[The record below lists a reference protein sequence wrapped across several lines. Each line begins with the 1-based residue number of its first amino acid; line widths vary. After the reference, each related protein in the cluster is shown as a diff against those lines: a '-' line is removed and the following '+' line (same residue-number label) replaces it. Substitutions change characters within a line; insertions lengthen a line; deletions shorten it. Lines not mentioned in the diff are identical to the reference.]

1 MMSRKRC
8 IMNKIEIELKD
19 KKDFVNKYNSNRIS
33 SDLYNYIKE
42 ENKILDIKEKIN
54 IEIKP
59 QFKMTD
65 EEKELL
71 ALNIKKTTSEEIKD
85 LEYVEQKVIFK
96 ELLFLAIGII
106 ITFFWFVV
114 RKSEFISEIILII
127 GWLFVWEAVKK
138 LVFSRVEH
146 RLNIKRLKKIVKS
159 DIDYKD

>member
-1 MMSRKRC
+1 
-8 IMNKIEIELKD
+8 MNKIEIELKD
-19 KKDFVNKYNSNRIS
+19 KKDFISKYNNNRIS

-42 ENKILDIKEKIN
+42 ESKLLNIKEQFN

-85 LEYVEQKVIFK
+85 LEYIEQKVLIK
-96 ELLFLAIGII
+96 ELLFLMIGII

-138 LVFSRVEH
+138 LVFSRAEN
-146 RLNIKRLKKIVKS
+146 RLNIKRLKQIVKS
-159 DIDYKD
+159 DIDYLD

>member
-1 MMSRKRC
+1 
-8 IMNKIEIELKD
+8 MNKIEIELKD
-19 KKDFVNKYNSNRIS
+19 KKDFVSKYNNNRIS
-33 SDLYNYIKE
+33 NELYNYIKE
-42 ENKILDIKEKIN
+42 ESKLLNIKEQFN

-85 LEYVEQKVIFK
+85 LEYIEQKVLIK
-96 ELLFLAIGII
+96 ELLFLMIGII

-138 LVFSRVEH
+138 LVFSKVEN
-146 RLNIKRLKKIVKS
+146 RLNIKRLKQIVKS
-159 DIDYKD
+159 DIDYID

>member
-1 MMSRKRC
+1 MMNREVN
-8 IMNKIEIELKD
+8 MNKIEIELKD
-19 KKDFVNKYNSNRIS
+19 KKDFVSKYNNNRIS
-33 SDLYNYIKE
+33 NELYNYIKE
-42 ENKILDIKEKIN
+42 ESKLLNIKEQFN

-85 LEYVEQKVIFK
+85 LEYIEKKVLIK
-96 ELLFLAIGII
+96 ELLFLMIGII

-138 LVFSRVEH
+138 LVFSKVEN
-146 RLNIKRLKKIVKS
+146 RLNIKRLKQIVKS
-159 DIDYKD
+159 DIDYID

>member
-1 MMSRKRC
+1 
-8 IMNKIEIELKD
+8 MNKIEIELKD
-19 KKDFVNKYNSNRIS
+19 KKDFVSKYNNNRIS
-33 SDLYNYIKE
+33 NELYNYIKE
-42 ENKILDIKEKIN
+42 ESKLLNIKEQIS

-71 ALNIKKTTSEEIKD
+71 AINIKKTTSEEIKD
-85 LEYVEQKVIFK
+85 LEYIEQKVLIK
-96 ELLFLAIGII
+96 ELLFLMIGII

-138 LVFSRVEH
+138 LVFSKVEN
-146 RLNIKRLKKIVKS
+146 RLNIKRLKQILKS
-159 DIDYKD
+159 DIDYID

>member
-1 MMSRKRC
+1 
-8 IMNKIEIELKD
+8 MNKLEIELKD
-19 KKDFVNKYNSNRIS
+19 KKDFVSKYNNNRIS
-33 SDLYNYIKE
+33 NELYNYIKE
-42 ENKILDIKEKIN
+42 ESKLLNIKEQFN

-85 LEYVEQKVIFK
+85 LEYIEKKVLIK
-96 ELLFLAIGII
+96 ELLFLMIGII

-138 LVFSRVEH
+138 LVFSKVEN
-146 RLNIKRLKKIVKS
+146 RLNIKRLKQIVKS
-159 DIDYKD
+159 DIDYID

>member
-1 MMSRKRC
+1 
-8 IMNKIEIELKD
+8 MNKIEIELKD
-19 KKDFVNKYNSNRIS
+19 KKDFVSKYNNNRIS
-33 SDLYNYIKE
+33 NELYNYIKE
-42 ENKILDIKEKIN
+42 ESKLLNIKEQFN

-85 LEYVEQKVIFK
+85 LEYIEKKVLIK
-96 ELLFLAIGII
+96 ELLFLMIGII

-138 LVFSRVEH
+138 LVFSKVEN
-146 RLNIKRLKKIVKS
+146 RLNIKRLKQIVKS
-159 DIDYKD
+159 DIDYID